1 MGSYP
6 TIGVVGLSPPLLL
19 IPGVG
24 IDDFDYISDDEEE
37 EEGAFVVLPTVT
49 NVFVLVLP
57 CRDTHHY

>member
-1 MGSYP
+1 M
-6 TIGVVGLSPPLLL
+6 VGLSPPLLL

-37 EEGAFVVLPTVT
+37 EEGAFVVLSTVT
-49 NVFVLVLP
+49 NVFVSVLP